1 MCDGSLQNDKK
12 CIILHTQNFSEKE
25 NIIWSNEFNFKLN
38 WNTKVISHKKIY
50 YVIITKSTDAL
61 QIACLIT
68 KYMIARFVASEQT
81 IASMGYK
88 IPKQS

>member
-1 MCDGSLQNDKK
+1 MIKNVLF
-12 CIILHTQNFSEKE
+12 CILKILVK
-25 NIIWSNEFNFKLN
+25 
-38 WNTKVISHKKIY
+38 KKILFE
-50 YVIITKSTDAL
+50 VIITKSTDAL

-68 KYMIARFVASEQT
+68 KYMIARFVPSEQR

>member
-1 MCDGSLQNDKK
+1 MIKNVLF
-12 CIILHTQNFSEKE
+12 CILKILVK
-25 NIIWSNEFNFKLN
+25 
-38 WNTKVISHKKIY
+38 KKILFE
-50 YVIITKSTDAL
+50 VIITKSTDAL